1 MNIIDIDNT
10 FNEKKE
16 KYSNILTIGKSL
28 NKGFAQLNQT
38 EEIMYGSAIGTSSL
52 TPKGKQL

>member
-1 MNIIDIDNT
+1 MNIVDIDNT

-16 KYSNILTIGKSL
+16 KYSSILTINKSL
-28 NKGFAQLNQT
+28 NQGFRQINQT